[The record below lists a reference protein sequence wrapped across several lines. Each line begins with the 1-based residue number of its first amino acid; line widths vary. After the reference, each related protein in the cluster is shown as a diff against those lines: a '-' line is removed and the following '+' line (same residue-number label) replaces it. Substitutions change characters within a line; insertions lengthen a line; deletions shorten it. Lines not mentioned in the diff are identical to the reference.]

1 MMEEKFFLYSAGD
14 QVIKIT
20 FLDSI
25 IVLLD
30 MLIYQCSCT
39 CGKIA
44 MLIVLNSVSMK
55 LLCN

>member
-25 IVLLD
+25 SVLLD

-44 MLIVLNSVSMK
+44 MLIVVIK
-55 LLCN
+55 LSKYEIAM